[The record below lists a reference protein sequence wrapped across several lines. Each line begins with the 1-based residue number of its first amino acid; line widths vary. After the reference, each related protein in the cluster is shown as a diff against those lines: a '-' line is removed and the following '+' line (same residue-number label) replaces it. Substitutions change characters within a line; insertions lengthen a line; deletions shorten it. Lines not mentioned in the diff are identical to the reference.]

1 MSVPDA
7 AAERRTTPV
16 ELFWD
21 LGLRLVGSLSRA
33 KPLAAA
39 GCLVAYAVAGE
50 LPAWTTAGM
59 VAAVLAVLV
68 VYESVSTRA
77 VAATAGSSAPS

>member
-33 KPLAAA
+33 KPVAAD
-39 GCLVAYAVAGE
+39 GCLVAYAIAGE
-50 LPAWTTAGM
+50 LPA
-59 VAAVLAVLV
+59 
-68 VYESVSTRA
+68 
-77 VAATAGSSAPS
+77 

>member
-1 MSVPDA
+1 VA
-7 AAERRTTPV
+7 LYLAGHTA
-16 ELFWD
+16 F
-21 LGLRLVGSLSRA
+21 GLRLVGSLSWA
-33 KPLAAA
+33 KALAAT

-68 VYESVSTRA
+68 VYESADAR
-77 VAATAGSSAPS
+77 AGSSAPS